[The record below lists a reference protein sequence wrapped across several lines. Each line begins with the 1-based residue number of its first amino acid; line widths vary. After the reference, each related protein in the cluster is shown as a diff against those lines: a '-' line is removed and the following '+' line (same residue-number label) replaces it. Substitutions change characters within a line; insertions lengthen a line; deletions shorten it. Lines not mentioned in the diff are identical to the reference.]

1 MRRLFPRIPRRS
13 LGLAVQADGLALAQA
28 SAAAPGRAQ
37 VQHWHWLALP
47 RGTQTQ
53 LHLLSGWPDP
63 AWVRHA
69 RQRTGCQAQD
79 VALAIEDQRLRRLS
93 LSLASGLGVREQ
105 VKAIEAELSRQLPWS
120 LADTVWDFQAVP
132 GPDDATLAAHHQ
144 RPAWLV
150 AAMQAQAV
158 QHVEVLATQR
168 AWVAAC
174 EHWCRAAGLCLVR
187 LEPTWQAEDRWRRQ
201 SPTPSQHDA
210 GVMSPALQA
219 QVGGLAL
226 GVLAP

>member
-1 MRRLFPRIPRRS
+1 MRQLFPRLPHRS
-13 LGLAVQADGLALAQA
+13 LGLVVQSDGLALAQA
-28 SAAAPGRAQ
+28 SAAVRGQAQ

-47 RGTQTQ
+47 KETKT
-53 LHLLSGWPDP
+53 HVPLLAGWPDP

-69 RQRTGCQAQD
+69 RQRSGCQAQD

-105 VKAIEAELSRQLPWS
+105 VKAIEAELSRQLPWT
-120 LADTVWDFQAVP
+120 LADTVWDFQAVL
-132 GPDDATLAAHHQ
+132 GPDTATLAAHSQ

-158 QHVEVLATQR
+158 QHIEVLATQR

-174 EHWCRAAGLCLVR
+174 EHWCRAAGLWLVR
-187 LEPTWQAEDRWRRQ
+187 LEPKWQAEDRWRRQ
-201 SPTPSQHDA
+201 SPAPIQHD
-210 GVMSPALQA
+210 VETMSPALQA